1 MVMLWMWRCGTP
13 TDGTKRERYIGWYWL
28 ELRRGSMV
36 GIKIWS
42 ERRDRVAIGRLR
54 GGGTP
59 RNGDGDT
66 ARDEK
71 LTRSGHDS

>member
-1 MVMLWMWRCGTP
+1 
-13 TDGTKRERYIGWYWL
+13 
-28 ELRRGSMV
+28 MV

-66 ARDEK
+66 ARDEE